1 MTSAISFHA
10 HKPKRKRKARE
21 LGLHKFTAQYL
32 RLAALPDV
40 LWFHVPNGE
49 ARSAA
54 TGAKL
59 KAMGVLAG
67 VADFVI
73 IYRGNVLFL
82 ELKSEGKGRL
92 SKAQKAFK
100 ERALTAWATYV
111 QADSPDAVRTILR
124 PMTAESM
131 RIGRVAIA
139 PAEAA

>member
-59 KAMGVLAG
+59 KAMGVMPG
-67 VADFVI
+67 VSDFIVMAI
-73 IYRGNVLFL
+73 GQVLFL
-82 ELKSEGKGRL
+82 ELKGSKGRL
-92 SKAQKAFK
+92 SDSQKAFR
-100 ERALTAWATYV
+100 ERALAAGAIYAV
-111 QADSPDAVRTILR
+111 ADTPDAVRTIL
-124 PMTAESM
+124 
-131 RIGRVAIA
+131 A
-139 PAEAA
+139 PFCRDAGGSIREAA